1 MRICSFTLLECVNV
15 LKNVFMKNAECIEMI
30 NTDVVACQ
38 WKRNVDDALTSPKCK
53 VRKFV
58 MIEQHVSKRVC

>member
-1 MRICSFTLLECVNV
+1 
-15 LKNVFMKNAECIEMI
+15 MKSAECIEMI
-30 NTDVVACQ
+30 NTVVVACQ

-58 MIEQHVSKRVC
+58 IIEQHVSKRVC